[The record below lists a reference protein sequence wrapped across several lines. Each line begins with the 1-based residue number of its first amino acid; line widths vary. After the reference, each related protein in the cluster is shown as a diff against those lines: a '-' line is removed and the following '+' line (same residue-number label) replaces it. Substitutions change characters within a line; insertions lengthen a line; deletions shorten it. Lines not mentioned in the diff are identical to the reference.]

1 MPSPALPADR
11 PTPQTASPGDGL
23 AGPARPSPAPQ
34 VSAPKTSSALMSSA
48 KNSSAKNSSAKTSA
62 AQAAALKI
70 LARQAARESAARTY
84 ARHLPIVPVRA
95 QGSWITGADGRDY
108 LDCLSG
114 AGTLALGHNH
124 PVVVAAIREV
134 LDSGAPLH
142 VLDLATPVKDDFTS
156 ALLEALPAEL
166 AADCR
171 IHFAGPT
178 GADAVEAAVK
188 LARTATGRRGVF
200 AFTGAYHG
208 MTAGA
213 LALTGANAVREPA
226 VAGDPYLTRLPF
238 PHPYRCPFGLGGTLG
253 AAASAAYV
261 RTLLSDPHSGTAA
274 PAAAVVEPVQGE
286 GGVVPAPDG
295 WLRSL
300 RAVTAEHGVPLI
312 ADEVQTGFGRTG
324 ALFGVDH
331 AGVVP
336 DVMVLS
342 KAVGGGLPLA
352 VVVYRAGLDRWGE
365 GAHTGTFRGNQLAM
379 AAGAATIRHILA
391 EGLAAR
397 AAALGERLVGRL
409 MRYQALHPLLGHVR
423 GRGLMI
429 GLEIVDPHGEP
440 DALGAL
446 PAAPAKARRLRAELL
461 ARGVIAEL
469 GGRHGAVLRLLPPL
483 TLGDDEADH
492 VTSVLGRALDT
503 VSDHPS
509 RRDLEVAG
517 V

>member
-11 PTPQTASPGDGL
+11 TTPQSASPGDGL
-23 AGPARPSPAPQ
+23 AGSARPSPAAMASAPLVSAAKASAAKVSAAKVTASK
-34 VSAPKTSSALMSSA
+34 VSAP
-48 KNSSAKNSSAKTSA
+48 
-62 AQAAALKI
+62 KI

-84 ARHLPIVPVRA
+84 ARHLPIVPVGARGA
-95 QGSWITGADGRDY
+95 WITGADGRDY

-156 ALLEALPAEL
+156 ALLEALPPEL

-171 IHFAGPT
+171 VHFAGPT

-253 AAASAAYV
+253 EAASAAYV
-261 RTLLSDPHSGTAA
+261 RTLLSDPHSGTAI

-300 RAVTAEHGVPLI
+300 RAATAEHGVPLI

-324 ALFGVDH
+324 TLFGVDR

-352 VVVYRAGLDRWGE
+352 VVVYRAELDRWGE

-397 AAALGERLVGRL
+397 AAALGERLIGRL
-409 MRYQALHPLLGHVR
+409 TRYQALHPLLGQIR

-429 GLEIVDPHGEP
+429 GMEIVDPAGEP
-440 DALGAL
+440 GALGAL
-446 PAAPAKARRLRAELL
+446 PAAPATARRLRAELL
-461 ARGVIAEL
+461 ARGVITEL

-492 VTSVLGRALDT
+492 LTSVLGHALDT
-503 VSDHPS
+503 VSDHAS